1 MWGVHQRL
9 AELRNIEKNHRA
21 LTEEEKTELNIC
33 LDANLNLCRKVA
45 YLKNQSLL
53 ATMTKDKD
61 WQFEIC
67 SQLEEIYTVFH

>member
-45 YLKNQSLL
+45 DLKNQSLL
-53 ATMTKDKD
+53 ATMTKDND